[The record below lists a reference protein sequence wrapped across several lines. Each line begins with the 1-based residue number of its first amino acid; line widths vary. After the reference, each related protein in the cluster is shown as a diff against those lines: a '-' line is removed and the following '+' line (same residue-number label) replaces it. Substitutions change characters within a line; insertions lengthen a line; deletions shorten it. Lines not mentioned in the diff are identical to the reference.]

1 MFFLKIVKMSINFS
15 DGAAAVQPGG
25 RSNRQ
30 AQHETA
36 SKTLSERL
44 SKASSQV
51 VHNALVIFL
60 PD

>member
-1 MFFLKIVKMSINFS
+1 MNFS